1 MGEFSLDDL
10 PPDVRRDA
18 VLYIEFLLKQ
28 RNQSAPAQPMQFA
41 WAGGLREFKEEYTS
55 LELQRKAN
63 EWR

>member
-1 MGEFSLDDL
+1 MGNYSLDDL

-28 RNQSAPAQPMQFA
+28 RNQSEHAQPMQFS
-41 WAGGLREFKEEYTS
+41 WAGGLRDYKDEYTS